1 MSVSLF
7 QQVRGKKKK
16 KPNTHLYTL
25 ERYSRDAGFLQV
37 YSNAL
42 QIHTGG
48 NGKTLEEAGDMVC
61 YVPAPPVHVLVGGS
75 QPRGSLSQTHTALAY
90 TCEALGKNRRREEMF
105 LHEECS

>member
-1 MSVSLF
+1 MSLF
-7 QQVRGKKKK
+7 QQVREKKKK
-16 KPNTHLYTL
+16 NTTHLYTL

-48 NGKTLEEAGDMVC
+48 NGKTLEEAGDIVC

-75 QPRGSLSQTHTALAY
+75 QPRGSLSQTHTAHAY
-90 TCEALGKNRRREEMF
+90 TREALGPTPSNGEKQTEGRNV
-105 LHEECS
+105 SA